1 MSTNL
6 ILIGSSGARAARAGI
21 ELTAQNI
28 ANASNP
34 DYVRRS
40 LTQSELSG
48 TGAIN
53 YQVSS
58 TMSGVEI
65 GGIQRPSSEL
75 IQRRAR
81 DSGSDLARVE
91 AEVSGLRDAESAL
104 EQSGLY
110 RSLVDFEASLT
121 LLESDPTDPALRAG
135 ALESARQM
143 AETFH
148 FAEFSLSNSRD
159 LIEDG
164 VSVGVDAVNSAA
176 VELARINKELVIA
189 REGTAAR
196 ASLLDAR
203 DATLNK
209 ISQEFGITASF
220 DQYGAAEVRLT
231 GSPIPAGQ
239 QGPLLVAGN
248 SFGQL
253 VADIQ
258 PDGTTTFNVGGAPFS
273 AVSGALAGRAGAL
286 ANIGTQQAELDAIA
300 AETITRA
307 NAAQAAGSAL
317 DGSPGQP
324 LFSGNSAATI
334 SLALTSGDGLALAP
348 AGAPAGS
355 RDTGNLTGLIAA
367 FGADDGPITKTD
379 RLLLSVSSRISGLD
393 TTRQGLAIIN
403 AGAQAEVQSQTGV
416 NLDEEATNLIRL
428 QQAFE
433 ANSRVIRVATEIFDT
448 ILGLN

>member
-6 ILIGSSGARAARAGI
+6 ILIGSSGARAARASI

-28 ANASNP
+28 ANVSNP
-34 DYVRRS
+34 DYVRRTLS
-40 LTQSELSG
+40 QSELASS
-48 TGAIN
+48 GAIN

-58 TMSGVEI
+58 SLSGVEI

-91 AEVSGLRDAESAL
+91 AEISGLRDAESAL

-135 ALESARQM
+135 GIETARQL

-148 FAEFSLSNSRD
+148 FAEFSLSNTRS
-159 LIEDG
+159 LVED
-164 VSVGVDAVNSAA
+164 SIAVGVTSLNSSAA
-176 VELARINKELVIA
+176 ELARINKELVIA
-189 REGTAAR
+189 KDGTAAK

-203 DATLNK
+203 DATLRD
-209 ISQEFGITASF
+209 IADQFGITTKF
-220 DQYGAAEVRLT
+220 DKFGAAEVRLT
-231 GSPIPAGQ
+231 GTPIPAGQ
-239 QGPLLVAGN
+239 EGPLLVAGN
-248 SFGQL
+248 NFGQL

-273 AVSGALAGRAGAL
+273 AVSGALAGHANAL
-286 ANIGTQQAELDAIA
+286 VAIGTQQTELDAIA
-300 AETITRA
+300 ADTIARA
-307 NAAQAAGSAL
+307 NSAQAAGSAL

-324 LFSGNSAATI
+324 MFAGTNASTI
-334 SLALTSGDGLALAP
+334 TLSLNSGDALALAP
-348 AGAPAGS
+348 AGSPAGS
-355 RDTGNLTGLIAA
+355 RDTGNLSNLIAA
-367 FGADDGPITKTD
+367 FGADDGPIARTD
-379 RLLLSVSSRISGLD
+379 RLLLSASSRISGLD
-393 TTRQGLAIIN
+393 TTRQGLTIIN
-403 AGAQAEVQSQTGV
+403 ASAQAELLSETGV
-416 NLDEEATNLIRL
+416 DLDEEAASLVRL
-428 QQAFE
+428 QQVFE

>member
-1 MSTNL
+1 
-6 ILIGSSGARAARAGI
+6 
-21 ELTAQNI
+21 
-28 ANASNP
+28 
-34 DYVRRS
+34 
-40 LTQSELSG
+40 
-48 TGAIN
+48 
-53 YQVSS
+53 
-58 TMSGVEI
+58 
-65 GGIQRPSSEL
+65 
-75 IQRRAR
+75 
-81 DSGSDLARVE
+81 
-91 AEVSGLRDAESAL
+91 
-104 EQSGLY
+104 
-110 RSLVDFEASLT
+110 
-121 LLESDPTDPALRAG
+121 
-135 ALESARQM
+135 M